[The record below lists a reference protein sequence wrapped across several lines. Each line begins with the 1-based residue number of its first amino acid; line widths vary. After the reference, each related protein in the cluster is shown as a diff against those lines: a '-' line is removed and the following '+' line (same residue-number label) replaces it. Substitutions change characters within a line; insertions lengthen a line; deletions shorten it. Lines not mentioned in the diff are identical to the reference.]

1 MARKFA
7 IINGEGQIVFQ
18 TKEFESADV
27 TERLALSDGTTL
39 LLSDDATVQSL
50 RAELAEAKNANAAK
64 EEFLSNMSHDIRTPM
79 NAIIGMTA
87 LAKKHIDEKARVM
100 DALNKIDVA
109 SSHLLGLINDILDMS
124 RINSG
129 KMKISDEQFSLSD
142 LLHDTLTIIRPQM
155 AKKNHAFTF
164 RVDDMPEETLRGDPM
179 RLRQIYVNII
189 SNAVKYTDDGGN
201 ITVAVTEEME
211 EDRCTLCLSCTDNG
225 IGMSPDFLDRIFDP
239 FERVSS
245 STISRIE
252 GTGLGMSIVKKL
264 VDAMEGSI
272 RIESEL
278 GAGTS
283 VTVRIPLRVVELPLH
298 TEALAGKHVLVIE
311 ADREQ
316 QDIYRRYLSAGDID
330 HRIVSSSSEAIQAL
344 TDADYRGETFHAVIL
359 GKKDEGSG
367 SVFDIASY
375 LSQSFPQLALI
386 LIGDHNWEEIEYR
399 ANRCGIR
406 HFLPLPVFRKT
417 LLNGLNDALS
427 SAAGEEQ
434 ASGSPDLSGKH
445 ILLVED
451 NIINREITLEL
462 LSMTNASVD
471 TAEDGSKAVEAFE
484 SAGEG
489 YYDLILMDI
498 QMPVMDG
505 YAAARA
511 IRSSKRADAGSVR
524 IIAMTANT
532 FAEDVARARDAGMD
546 GHLAKPIDIP
556 LLMQVLRQ
564 IL

>member
-109 SSHLLGLINDILDMS
+109 SSHLLGLINDILDIS

-189 SNAVKYTDDGGN
+189 SNAVKYTNDGGN

-344 TDADYRGETFHAVIL
+344 TDADYRGETCHAVIL

-375 LSQSFPQLALI
+375 LSQSFPLLALI

-524 IIAMTANT
+524 IIAMTATT

>member
-1 MARKFA
+1 MARSFA
-7 IINGEGQIVFQ
+7 IINQEGKTVFQ
-18 TKEFESADV
+18 TEAFESAKV
-27 TERLALSDGTTL
+27 TERLALPDGTML
-39 LLSDDATVQSL
+39 MLCDNATMQSL
-50 RAELAEAKNANAAK
+50 REELAEAKNANEAK

-87 LAKKHIDEKARVM
+87 LAKKHIDEKTRVM
-100 DALNKIDVA
+100 DALNKIDIA

-129 KMKISDEQFSLSD
+129 KMKIAEEQFSLSD
-142 LLHDTLTIIRPQM
+142 LLHDTLTIIRPQIV
-155 AKKNHAFTF
+155 KKNHTFTF
-164 RVDDMPEETLRGDPM
+164 SVGDVPEEVLCGDPM
-179 RLRQIYVNII
+179 RIKQIYVNII
-189 SNAVKYTDDGGN
+189 SNAIKYTNDGGK
-201 ITVAVTEEME
+201 IEVTVTEEPE
-211 EDRCTLCLSCTDNG
+211 KDGCTLCLSCADNG
-225 IGMSPDFLDRIFDP
+225 IGMSPDFLDRIFNP

-245 STISRIE
+245 STISRVE

-264 VDAMEGSI
+264 IDAMGGTI

-278 GAGTS
+278 GAGTT
-283 VTVRIPLRVVELPLH
+283 VTVRIPLRIVNLPLQ
-298 TEALAGKHVLVIE
+298 TEALAGKRVLIIE
-311 ADREQ
+311 ADEEQ
-316 QDIYRRYLSAGDID
+316 QDIFRRYLSGSGVD
-330 HRIVSSSSEAIQAL
+330 HLIIKSSSEAIQAL
-344 TDADYRGETFHAVIL
+344 TDADYRQKAFHAVIL
-359 GKKDEGSG
+359 GKKDEGFG
-367 SVFDIASY
+367 FVFDTASY
-375 LSQSFPQLALI
+375 LSQSFPHLALI
-386 LIGDHNWEEIEYR
+386 LIGDYDWEEIEYR

-417 LLNGLNDALS
+417 LLNELNATLS
-427 SAAGEEQ
+427 SAKEEEQ
-434 ASGSPDLSGKH
+434 AFGSPDLSGRH

-451 NIINREITLEL
+451 NIINREIALEL

-471 TAEDGSKAVEAFE
+471 TAENGQQAVEAYE

-505 YAAARA
+505 YAATHA
-511 IRSSKRADAGSVR
+511 IRSSKRSDSASIR

-556 LLMQVLRQ
+556 LLMQMLRQ
-564 IL
+564 FV

>member
-1 MARKFA
+1 MARRFA
-7 IINGEGQIVFQ
+7 IINQEGKTVFQ
-18 TKEFESADV
+18 TEAFESAKV
-27 TERLALSDGTTL
+27 TERLALPDGTML
-39 LLSDDATVQSL
+39 LLCDNATMQSL
-50 RAELAEAKNANAAK
+50 REELAEAKNANEAK

-87 LAKKHIDEKARVM
+87 LAKKHIDEKTRVM
-100 DALNKIDVA
+100 DALNKIDIA

-129 KMKISDEQFSLSD
+129 KMKIAEEQFSLSD
-142 LLHDTLTIIRPQM
+142 LLHDTLTIIRPQIV
-155 AKKNHAFTF
+155 KKNHTFTF
-164 RVDDMPEETLRGDPM
+164 SVGDVPEEVLCGDPM
-179 RLRQIYVNII
+179 RIKQIYVNII
-189 SNAVKYTDDGGN
+189 SNAIKYTNDGGK
-201 ITVAVTEEME
+201 IEVTVTEEPE
-211 EDRCTLCLSCTDNG
+211 KDGCTLCLSCADNG
-225 IGMSPDFLDRIFDP
+225 IGMSPDFLDRIFNP

-245 STISRIE
+245 STISRVE

-264 VDAMEGSI
+264 IDAMGGTI

-278 GAGTS
+278 GAGTT
-283 VTVRIPLRVVELPLH
+283 VTVRIPLRIVNLPLQ
-298 TEALAGKHVLVIE
+298 TEALAGKRVLIIE
-311 ADREQ
+311 ADEEQ
-316 QDIYRRYLSAGDID
+316 QDIFRRYLSGSGVD
-330 HRIVSSSSEAIQAL
+330 HLIIKSSSEAIQAL
-344 TDADYRGETFHAVIL
+344 TDADYRQKAFHAVIL
-359 GKKDEGSG
+359 GKKDEGFG
-367 SVFDIASY
+367 FVFDTASY
-375 LSQSFPQLALI
+375 LSQSFPHLALI
-386 LIGDHNWEEIEYR
+386 LIGDYDWEEIEYR

-417 LLNGLNDALS
+417 LLNELNATLS
-427 SAAGEEQ
+427 SAKEEEQ
-434 ASGSPDLSGKH
+434 AFGSPDLSGRH

-451 NIINREITLEL
+451 NIINREIALEL

-471 TAEDGSKAVEAFE
+471 TAENGQQAVEAYE

-505 YAAARA
+505 YAATHA
-511 IRSSKRADAGSVR
+511 IRSSKRSDSASIR

-556 LLMQVLRQ
+556 LLMQMLRQ
-564 IL
+564 FV

>member
-1 MARKFA
+1 MARRFA
-7 IINGEGQIVFQ
+7 IINQEGKTVFQ
-18 TKEFESADV
+18 TEAFESAKV
-27 TERLALSDGTTL
+27 TERLTLPDGTML
-39 LLSDDATVQSL
+39 LLCDNATMQSL
-50 RAELAEAKNANAAK
+50 REELAEAKNANEAK

-87 LAKKHIDEKARVM
+87 LAKKHIDEKTRVM
-100 DALNKIDVA
+100 DALNKIDIA

-129 KMKISDEQFSLSD
+129 KMKIAEEQFSLSD
-142 LLHDTLTIIRPQM
+142 LLHDTLTIIRPQIV
-155 AKKNHAFTF
+155 KKNHTFTF
-164 RVDDMPEETLRGDPM
+164 SVGDVPEEVLCGDPM
-179 RLRQIYVNII
+179 RIKQIYVNII
-189 SNAVKYTDDGGN
+189 SNAIKYTNDGGK
-201 ITVAVTEEME
+201 IEVTVTEEPE
-211 EDRCTLCLSCTDNG
+211 KDGCTLCLSCADNG
-225 IGMSPDFLDRIFDP
+225 IGMSPDFLDRIFNP

-245 STISRIE
+245 STISRVE

-264 VDAMEGSI
+264 IDAMGGTI

-278 GAGTS
+278 GAGTT
-283 VTVRIPLRVVELPLH
+283 VTVRIPLRIVNLPLQ
-298 TEALAGKHVLVIE
+298 TEALAGKRVLIIE
-311 ADREQ
+311 ADEEQ
-316 QDIYRRYLSAGDID
+316 QDIFRRYLSGSGVD
-330 HRIVSSSSEAIQAL
+330 HLIIKSSSEAIQAL
-344 TDADYRGETFHAVIL
+344 TDADYRQKAFHAVIL
-359 GKKDEGSG
+359 GKKDEGFG
-367 SVFDIASY
+367 FVFDTASY
-375 LSQSFPQLALI
+375 LSQSFPHLALI
-386 LIGDHNWEEIEYR
+386 LIGDYDWEEIEYR

-417 LLNGLNDALS
+417 LLNELNATLS
-427 SAAGEEQ
+427 SAKEEEQ
-434 ASGSPDLSGKH
+434 AFGSPDLSGRH

-451 NIINREITLEL
+451 NIINREIALEL

-471 TAEDGSKAVEAFE
+471 TAENGQQAVEAYE

-505 YAAARA
+505 YAATHA
-511 IRSSKRADAGSVR
+511 IRSSKRSDSASIR

-556 LLMQVLRQ
+556 LLMQMLRQ
-564 IL
+564 FV

>member
-189 SNAVKYTDDGGN
+189 SNAVKYTNDGGN

-211 EDRCTLCLSCTDNG
+211 EGRCTLCLSCTDNG

-546 GHLAKPIDIP
+546 GHLAKPVDIP

>member
-1 MARKFA
+1 MARRFA
-7 IINGEGQIVFQ
+7 IINQEGKTVFQ
-18 TKEFESADV
+18 TEAFESAKV
-27 TERLALSDGTTL
+27 TERLALPDGTML
-39 LLSDDATVQSL
+39 MLCDNATMQSL
-50 RAELAEAKNANAAK
+50 REELAEAKNANEAK

-87 LAKKHIDEKARVM
+87 LAKKHIDEKTRVM
-100 DALNKIDVA
+100 DALNKIDIA

-129 KMKISDEQFSLSD
+129 KMKIAEEQFSLSD
-142 LLHDTLTIIRPQM
+142 LLHDTLTIIRPQIV
-155 AKKNHAFTF
+155 KKNHTFTF
-164 RVDDMPEETLRGDPM
+164 SVGDIPEEVLCGDPM
-179 RLRQIYVNII
+179 RIKQIYVNII
-189 SNAVKYTDDGGN
+189 SNAIKYTNDGGK
-201 ITVAVTEEME
+201 IEVTVTEEPE
-211 EDRCTLCLSCTDNG
+211 KDGCTLCLSCADNG
-225 IGMSPDFLDRIFDP
+225 IGMSPDFLDRIFNP

-245 STISRIE
+245 STISRVE

-264 VDAMEGSI
+264 IDAMGGTI

-278 GAGTS
+278 GAGTT
-283 VTVRIPLRVVELPLH
+283 VTVRIPLRIVNLPLQ
-298 TEALAGKHVLVIE
+298 TEALAGKRVLIIE
-311 ADREQ
+311 ADEEQ
-316 QDIYRRYLSAGDID
+316 QDIFRRYLSGSGVD
-330 HRIVSSSSEAIQAL
+330 HLIIKSSSEAIQAL
-344 TDADYRGETFHAVIL
+344 TDADYRQKAFHAVIL
-359 GKKDEGSG
+359 GKKDEGFG
-367 SVFDIASY
+367 FVFDTASY
-375 LSQSFPQLALI
+375 LSQSFPHLALI
-386 LIGDHNWEEIEYR
+386 LIGDYDWEEIEYR

-417 LLNGLNDALS
+417 LLNELNATLS
-427 SAAGEEQ
+427 SAKEEEQ
-434 ASGSPDLSGKH
+434 AFGSPDLSGRH

-451 NIINREITLEL
+451 NIINREIALEL

-471 TAEDGSKAVEAFE
+471 TAENGQQAVEAYE

-505 YAAARA
+505 YAATHA
-511 IRSSKRADAGSVR
+511 IRSSKRSDSASIR

-556 LLMQVLRQ
+556 LLMQMLRQ
-564 IL
+564 FV

>member
-1 MARKFA
+1 MA

-189 SNAVKYTDDGGN
+189 SNAVKYTNDGGN

-211 EDRCTLCLSCTDNG
+211 ESRCTLCLSCTDNG

>member
-189 SNAVKYTDDGGN
+189 SNAVKYTNDGGN

>member
-189 SNAVKYTDDGGN
+189 SNAVKYTNDGGN

-211 EDRCTLCLSCTDNG
+211 EGRCTLCLSCTDNG

>member
-109 SSHLLGLINDILDMS
+109 SSHLLGLINDILDIS

-189 SNAVKYTDDGGN
+189 SNAVKYTNDGGN

-211 EDRCTLCLSCTDNG
+211 EGRCTLCLSCTDNG